1 MSWVSERPKE
11 SVEEAPND
19 MESIVS
25 EDEEDVAEQE
35 GEEAPDLYRNSS
47 LGL

>member
-1 MSWVSERPKE
+1 MSRVSERPKE
-11 SVEEAPND
+11 SVEEAPDD
-19 MESIVS
+19 MESIIS
-25 EDEEDVAEQE
+25 EDEEDVGEQE